1 MSDEFIL
8 NWLASWTYSDSH
20 YGQAV
25 TEEKMAKL
33 KDLQNKYEN
42 EIELTKLELYEIPNF
57 DNLPYEEKNKIAS
70 EILADLIKD
79 KEEQKTR

>member
-8 NWLASWTYSDSH
+8 NWLANWTFNDTH
-20 YGQAV
+20 YDHAV
-25 TEEKMAKL
+25 TKEEMATL
-33 KDLQNKYEN
+33 NDLQNKYEN